1 MSYMLDEPKESPRGI
16 VQIAAAVSNA
26 LLGIAMIAAS
36 LRGLFEIAVVAF
48 DIADQTW
55 VSLGA
60 QITAELG
67 SDVATLFESFQI
79 DIAVILT
86 TLADQNNLPEFGA
99 WVRQILALLMVAAVA
114 LGVAGAAPLWVA
126 RALWS
131 RRSNRAVLL
140 FAVMLSAIGAFGL
153 LVTGAPQQIW
163 GLVLANGLLTLV
175 PQQIWGLVLAN
186 GLLTLVASRTIRPP
200 ALRAESA
207 QA

>member
-1 MSYMLDEPKESPRGI
+1 MLDEPKEPPRGI
-16 VQIAAAVSNA
+16 AQIAAAISNA
-26 LLGIAMIAAS
+26 LLGITLITA
-36 LRGLFEIAVVAF
+36 GLLGLVAIAVTAF

-60 QITAELG
+60 QITDELG
-67 SDVATLFESFQI
+67 SDVATLLESFQI

-86 TLADQNNLPEFGA
+86 ALADQNNLPEFGA

-140 FAVMLSAIGAFGL
+140 FGVMLSAIGAFGL
-153 LVTGAPQQIW
+153 LVTGAPQ
-163 GLVLANGLLTLV
+163 V
-175 PQQIWGLVLAN
+175 IWGLVLAN

-200 ALRAESA
+200 VLGAESA

>member
-1 MSYMLDEPKESPRGI
+1 VSYMLDEPKESPRGI
-16 VQIAAAVSNA
+16 AQIAAAISNA
-26 LLGIAMIAAS
+26 LLGVVLIAA
-36 LRGLFEIAVVAF
+36 GLAGLVAIAVVTL

-60 QITAELG
+60 QITTELG
-67 SDVATLFESFQI
+67 SDVATLLESFQI

-126 RALWS
+126 RALWA
-131 RRSNRAVLL
+131 RRSSRAVLL
-140 FAVMLSAIGAFGL
+140 FGVALSAIGAFGL
-153 LVTGAPQQIW
+153 LVTGAPQ
-163 GLVLANGLLTLV
+163 V
-175 PQQIWGLVLAN
+175 IWGLVLAN

-200 ALRAESA
+200 VLGAESA

>member
-26 LLGIAMIAAS
+26 LLGVVLIAA
-36 LRGLFEIAVVAF
+36 GLAGLIAIAVVAL

-67 SDVATLFESFQI
+67 SDVATLLATFQI

-114 LGVAGAAPLWVA
+114 LGLAGAAPLWVA

-131 RRSNRAVLL
+131 RRSSRAVLL
-140 FAVMLSAIGAFGL
+140 FGVLLSAIGAFGL
-153 LVTGAPQQIW
+153 LVTGAPQ
-163 GLVLANGLLTLV
+163 L
-175 PQQIWGLVLAN
+175 IWGLVLAN
-186 GLLTLVASRTIRPP
+186 GLLTLVASRTARPS

>member
-16 VQIAAAVSNA
+16 AQIAAAVSNG
-26 LLGIAMIAAS
+26 LLGVALIAA
-36 LRGLFEIAVVAF
+36 GLVGLIAIAVVAF

-67 SDVATLFESFQI
+67 ADVAALFESFQI

-114 LGVAGAAPLWVA
+114 FGLAGAAPLWIA
-126 RALWS
+126 RALWT
-131 RRSNRAVLL
+131 RRSSRTVLL
-140 FAVMLSAIGAFGL
+140 FGVALSAIGVFGL
-153 LVTGAPQQIW
+153 LVTGAPQLIW
-163 GLVLANGLLTLV
+163 GLVLANGV
-175 PQQIWGLVLAN
+175 
-186 GLLTLVASRTIRPP
+186 LTLVASRTVRPG
-200 ALRAESA
+200 A
-207 QA
+207 